1 MWTRNNKVAA
11 DSPLIDPDMHEA
23 KDTERVEKILA
34 SVSMDTFQI
43 AQRIREGLTGDVS
56 FRDINDQQTRNFI
69 TNVFDEVRR
78 DAYKDVATSARR
90 VAGLCLRAAED
101 LPEGHQRVVAKCLAD
116 MFDQFAGQLER
127 REPANANT

>member
-1 MWTRNNKVAA
+1 
-11 DSPLIDPDMHEA
+11 PDMHEA

-56 FRDINDQQTRNFI
+56 FRDINDHQTRNFI
-69 TNVFDEVRR
+69 TNVFDEIRR
-78 DAYKDVATSARR
+78 DAYRDVAVSARR

-101 LPEGHQRVVAKCLAD
+101 LPEGH
-116 MFDQFAGQLER
+116 
-127 REPANANT
+127 